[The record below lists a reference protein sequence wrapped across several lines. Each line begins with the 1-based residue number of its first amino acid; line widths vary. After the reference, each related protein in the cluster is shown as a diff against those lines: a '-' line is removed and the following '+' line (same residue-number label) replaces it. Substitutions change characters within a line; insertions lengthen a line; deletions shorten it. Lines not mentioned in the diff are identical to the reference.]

1 MGLRRWAPGPMWWLI
16 GLLAI
21 APAARAAD
29 GAWQGNGTQLILSQR
44 GSSVAS
50 PALRPQNLLPAGAV
64 VTSINI
70 NWHIE
75 SERPLPS
82 GVRLAIC
89 LGEQCFFPDGLAGL
103 NLALA
108 GQPAGNPAT
117 LRLKWPGRGAVVPP
131 VRLLLYRVLINYRSP
146 GSRAPAGDAAR

>member
-1 MGLRRWAPGPMWWLI
+1 MGLRRRAPGPMWWLM

-44 GSSVAS
+44 GGSVAG

-64 VTSINI
+64 VTSIN
-70 NWHIE
+70 WHIE

-82 GVRLAIC
+82 GVRLALC
-89 LGEQCFFPDGLAGL
+89 LGERCFFPDGLAGR

-117 LRLKWPGRGAVVPP
+117 RPAACRYTLNLGPSSACALACPVGSYILLKLRCSLMVDKPR
-131 VRLLLYRVLINYRSP
+131 
-146 GSRAPAGDAAR
+146 

>member
-1 MGLRRWAPGPMWWLI
+1 MWWLM

-44 GSSVAS
+44 GSSVAG
-50 PALRPQNLLPAGAV
+50 PALRPHNLLPAGAV
-64 VTSINI
+64 VTSIA
-70 NWHIE
+70 WHIE

-82 GVRLAIC
+82 GVRLALC
-89 LGEQCFFPDGLAGL
+89 LGERCFFPDGLAGR

-108 GQPAGNPAT
+108 GHPAGNPAT

-131 VRLLLYRVLINYRSP
+131 VRLLRYWVLINYRSP
-146 GSRAPAGDAAR
+146 GSRAAPGDAAR